1 MLALV
6 LLGVSRHASAAEPA
20 RFSYAA
26 PEGCPSEQDF
36 VARVQE
42 RSVHERPATGDE
54 LALSFV
60 VTLAEDRDGVL
71 GRVEFKDRDGTL
83 VSRAVRGTTCDEVAS
98 SIALV
103 TALAIDGRAEA
114 EAEPAA
120 GPAATPPRE
129 PERPAVPPAP
139 PPDAPASAA
148 RRSSSSALY
157 TAGFGAGFQSVV
169 GPTGGASFEAFLG
182 AASGPGEASV
192 RLTAWHWLG
201 SGSQAGREAEFR
213 GWGGRLDG
221 CPLAFERGGVF
232 VTPCVGVGAGLF
244 RASGV
249 ESASLPRPKEASI
262 AWFDATLLGRAGIV
276 LGSLIVLEA
285 EAGLTLPL
293 VREDFGF
300 SAPLPASTLYS
311 VPALG
316 VGAAAHAG
324 VRFP

>member
-1 MLALV
+1 M
-6 LLGVSRHASAAEPA
+6 GRHAAAAEPA

-26 PEGCPSEQDF
+26 FEGCPSEEDF
-36 VARVQE
+36 IARVQE
-42 RSVHERPATGDE
+42 RSVHERPASRDE

-60 VTLAEDRDGVL
+60 VTIAQDVDGVL
-71 GRVEFKDRDGTL
+71 GRVEFKDHDGAR

-103 TALAIDGRAEA
+103 TALAIDGRAEPEPRVSVPSA
-114 EAEPAA
+114 PPPSEAES
-120 GPAATPPRE
+120 
-129 PERPAVPPAP
+129 PAP
-139 PPDAPASAA
+139 PPAQAPSAPPSVPEASAT
-148 RRSSSSALY
+148 SPLF
-157 TAGFGAGFQSVV
+157 TAGLGAGFQSVV

-182 AASGPGEASV
+182 VASGPGEGSL
-192 RLTAWHWLG
+192 RLTAWHWRG
-201 SGSQAGREAEFR
+201 AGSQGGREGEFR

-232 VTPCVGVGAGLF
+232 ATPCLGVGAGLF

-249 ESASLPRPKEASI
+249 RSATLPRPKEANI
-262 AWFDATLLGRAGIV
+262 AWFDAMLLGRAGVV
-276 LGSLIVLEA
+276 LGQLVVLEA

-293 VREDFGF
+293 VRKRFGF
-300 SAPLPASTLYS
+300 SQPEPASTLYS

-316 VGAAAHAG
+316 AGAALHAG